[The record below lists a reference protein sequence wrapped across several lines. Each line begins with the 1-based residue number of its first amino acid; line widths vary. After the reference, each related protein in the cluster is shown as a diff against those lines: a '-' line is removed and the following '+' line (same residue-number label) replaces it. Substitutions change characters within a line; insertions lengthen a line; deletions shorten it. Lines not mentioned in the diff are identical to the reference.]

1 MYSCVLYIYIY
12 IYTYHIYIH
21 NYIAYDLSPP
31 FPRHLLGLPTVIK
44 ALKSGFAHGASR
56 HFTQNHIRSPEASVA
71 TLVMGISWEYRIYN
85 YKLVIYIYIYSC
97 INVIIIYI

>member
-1 MYSCVLYIYIY
+1 MTCVLMCIIYI
-12 IYTYHIYIH
+12 HIYIH

-85 YKLVIYIYIYSC
+85 YKSVIYIYT
-97 INVIIIYI
+97 VV